1 MIVSDQTVSIVV
13 MFLSGLFIGATIDAF
28 RFFWF
33 YRKTT
38 RLYKFHRF
46 FEILLWIGFGVATFY
61 LLFIVKGGV
70 WRFLD
75 PIAQFFGIFAYEKLM
90 KRPFRAIGRILSFII
105 LRPIKWIGFLIF
117 SMIRFILKVIVAL
130 IKFLLRPFINFLF
143 RPFIRKLSKMFKKN
157 LKYHR

>member
-13 MFLSGLFIGATIDAF
+13 MFLSGLFIAATIDAF

-46 FEILLWIGFGVATFY
+46 FEIFLWIGFGIATFY
-61 LLFIVKGGV
+61 LLFIIKGGV

-90 KRPFRAIGRILSFII
+90 KRPFRAIGRVLNFII

-117 SMIRFILKVIVAL
+117 SMIRFIIKVIVAL
-130 IKFLLRPFINFLF
+130 IKFLLKPLVNFLF
-143 RPFIRKLSKMFKKN
+143 KPFVKPLLKNVQKKFKR
-157 LKYHR
+157 L

>member
-61 LLFIVKGGV
+61 LLFIIKGGV

-90 KRPFRAIGRILSFII
+90 KRPFRAIGRILNFII

-117 SMIRFILKVIVAL
+117 SVIRFILKIIVAL
-130 IKFLLRPFINFLF
+130 IKFLFKPFIKFLF
-143 RPFIRKLSKMFKKN
+143 RPFIRPLLKNVQKNFKR
-157 LKYHR
+157 L

>member
-46 FEILLWIGFGVATFY
+46 FEIFLWIGFGVATFY
-61 LLFIVKGGV
+61 LLFIIKGGV

-90 KRPFRAIGRILSFII
+90 KRPFRAIGRLLHLLLIRPVVWVGLLFIGI
-105 LRPIKWIGFLIF
+105 
-117 SMIRFILKVIVAL
+117 IRFILKLIFNF
-130 IKFLLRPFINFLF
+130 IKFLIKPIVKPFKKFL
-143 RPFIRKLSKMFKKN
+143 RKLLKK
-157 LKYHR
+157 

>member
-75 PIAQFFGIFAYEKLM
+75 PIAQFFGIFAYEKIM
-90 KRPFRAIGRILSFII
+90 KRPFRAIGRVLNFII
-105 LRPIKWIGFLIF
+105 IRPIKWLGFLIF
-117 SMIRFILKVIVAL
+117 GSIRFILNFIL
-130 IKFLLRPFINFLF
+130 NIIKFLLKPFIKPLLKKF
-143 RPFIRKLSKMFKKN
+143 RKKFK
-157 LKYHR
+157 RS

>member
-46 FEILLWIGFGVATFY
+46 FEVLLWIGFGVATFY

-75 PIAQFFGIFAYEKLM
+75 PIAQFFGIFAYDKLM
-90 KRPFRAIGRILSFII
+90 KRPFRAIGRL
-105 LRPIKWIGFLIF
+105 LHFLIIRPVVWVALLF
-117 SMIRFILKVIVAL
+117 IGIIRFILELIFNF
-130 IKFLLRPFINFLF
+130 IKFLVNPIVKLFKKFL
-143 RPFIRKLSKMFKKN
+143 RKLLKK
-157 LKYHR
+157 